1 MIKAYVFFIII
12 GLSTKENN
20 IFHAI
25 PEQILH
31 TQIPNKEI
39 VMKQQSGTK
48 IKPGLFSFVM
58 LLFLAGLPAA
68 VFADTE
74 FRIVT
79 TDQLKE
85 MIDQKQ
91 ALVLIDSRTP
101 QEYQEAHIK
110 GAISIPEKKLN
121 ENKAL
126 LPEDKSSLLV
136 IYCNGVKCGKSKRLA
151 VQLEPLGYTN
161 IMIYS
166 EGIPVWEERA
176 FPIVAGPE
184 YSKKIETRKVKP
196 ADLKK
201 MIDENKQDFV
211 LVDVRDPKE
220 YGEGHI
226 PTAINIPAETFASQS
241 GILPKEK
248 KIIVYC
254 NTGSRSYL
262 AYRKLNQLAYPDIY
276 QTLLADW
283 KDAGLEV
290 VK

>member
-1 MIKAYVFFIII
+1 M
-12 GLSTKENN
+12 
-20 IFHAI
+20 
-25 PEQILH
+25 H
-31 TQIPNKEI
+31 TQLRHKEI
-39 VMKQQSGTK
+39 VMKQQSGMK
-48 IKPGLFSFVM
+48 NKPYLFAFVV
-58 LLFLAGLPAA
+58 LVFLAGLPAA

-74 FRIVT
+74 FKVVT
-79 TDQLKE
+79 TEQLKE
-85 MIDQKQ
+85 MLARKQ

-101 QEYQEAHIK
+101 QEYQEAHIS
-110 GAISIPEKKLN
+110 GAVSIPEKMLK

-126 LPEDKSSLLV
+126 LPEDRSALLV

-151 VQLEPLGYTN
+151 VQIEPLGYTN

-166 EGIPVWEERA
+166 EGIPVWEEKA
-176 FPIVAGPE
+176 LPIVAGPE

-201 MIDENKQDFV
+201 MIDERRQDFV
-211 LVDVRDPKE
+211 LVDVRDAKE
-220 YGEGHI
+220 YAEGHI
-226 PTAINIPAETFASQS
+226 PTAINIPAETFAAGS
-241 GILPKEK
+241 GVLPKEK

-283 KDAGLEV
+283 REAGLEV